1 MFLKTCKK
9 IGSQYA
15 EDMKSIGRSN
25 AAKILFVLLA
35 FVPSLYAW
43 FNIAGSWD
51 PYANTGNLK
60 IAVVN
65 EDKGSIIKE
74 NNVNIGNSAIEEL
87 KKNSD
92 LNWQFVDK
100 AKADEGIRTGEYYA
114 SIEFPSNLSEKIAR
128 VSTGSPEKG
137 QIIYNYNDKI
147 NAIAPK
153 ITSHGAIS
161 LQEQIEAKIRATFNT
176 VLLQDIVTGG
186 EKLKANRENIVSGI
200 NNLVELNNKFPEI
213 MKKFNTA
220 MTDAETLQQALPTLK
235 ETLNDSLKKID
246 SIQSKLPNAEKIFNQ
261 INTSISLIQSDVD
274 LIASNIDLKVQTV
287 INNLNSLNSLVQTN
301 KPAAV
306 QMVTKVAADL
316 SAIRSGVDHAKM
328 LVGVIN
334 QLTGGSKFSQIL
346 TRLTSLSSK
355 IQEIQN
361 VVVEVQSDI
370 ENGKPSS
377 VIDSIVNKIS
387 EDRTLAVNIF
397 SDAKNVFKTIDTFA
411 DNGISSVFTTVSET
425 LTKYRTIIEKLN
437 TYIAAKEQELSD
449 AIKQGEEIRKKLP
462 EWQLQLYVGS
472 KVLEPYADGKKID
485 DLITT
490 LAIDPNAVA
499 QFLNQPVTLEQV
511 RWFPVQNYGAGMTP
525 FYVTLSLWVGALVLV
540 SIMKVHDKQKE
551 KHGIVFFIGRY
562 LVFLTVIIPQA
573 IIVSSGLLFFFGM
586 NATSPLAFVIST
598 LLIGVSFSTIV
609 YTLTYLLG
617 DIGKGL
623 SIVLLVLQIV
633 SAGGTFPIEMMPQ
646 FFQNVHFFM
655 PFTYGVSILHETIG
669 GVVVSVFV
677 RDAIVLA
684 AIPVIMLVLFCLTH
698 KKLEKGIN
706 GLEEELEKAHIF

>member
-1 MFLKTCKK
+1 MFFKTCKK

-15 EDMKSIGRSN
+15 DDMRSIGRSN
-25 AAKILFVLLA
+25 TAKILFVLLA

-51 PYANTGNLK
+51 PYANTGSLK
-60 IAVVN
+60 IAIVN
-65 EDKGSIIKE
+65 EDHGADIKGST
-74 NNVNIGNSAIEEL
+74 VNIGGSAVDEL
-87 KKNSD
+87 KKSKD

-114 SIEFPSNLSEKIAR
+114 SIEFPSNLSDKIAQ

-161 LQEQIEAKIRATFNT
+161 LQEQIEAKIRETFNT
-176 VLLQDIVTGG
+176 VLLQEIVSGG
-186 EKLKANRENIVSGI
+186 EKLKANRESIVSGI
-200 NNLVELNNKFPEI
+200 NNLIELNSKFPEI
-213 MKKFNTA
+213 TQKFNTA
-220 MTDAETLQQALPTLK
+220 MTDAEMLQQALPSLK
-235 ETLNDSLKKID
+235 EALNDSLKKID
-246 SIQSKLPNAEKIFNQ
+246 SIQSKLPNAEQVFNQ
-261 INTSISLIQSDVD
+261 INNSMSLIQSDVD
-274 LIASNIDLKVQTV
+274 LIASNIDVKIQTV
-287 INNLNSLNSLVQTN
+287 VNNLNSLNDLVQTN

-306 QMVTKVAADL
+306 QMVTKIASDL
-316 SAIRSGVDHAKM
+316 SAIRSSVDHAKM
-328 LVGVIN
+328 LVGILN
-334 QLTGGSKFSQIL
+334 QLTGGTRFNQVLS
-346 TRLTSLSSK
+346 RLTSLSNMVQEVQNMVTDVQTDISNGKTSNTIESMVSK
-355 IQEIQN
+355 I
-361 VVVEVQSDI
+361 
-370 ENGKPSS
+370 SS
-377 VIDSIVNKIS
+377 
-387 EDRTLAVNIF
+387 DRTLAATIF
-397 SDAKNVFKTIDTFA
+397 ADAKSVFKTIDTFA
-411 DNGISSVFTTVSET
+411 DNGINSVFTVVSET
-425 LTKYRTIIEKLN
+425 LTKYRAIIEKIN
-437 TYIAAKEQELSD
+437 TYITSKEQGLSD
-449 AIKQGEEIRKKLP
+449 AVKQGQEIRAKLP
-462 EWQLQLYVGS
+462 EWQMQVYAGA

-490 LAIDPNAVA
+490 LAIDPNSVA

-562 LVFLTVIIPQA
+562 LVFLTVIIPQSLV
-573 IIVSSGLLFFFGM
+573 VSSGLLLFFGM
-586 NATSPLAFVIST
+586 EATSPLAFVLST
-598 LLIGVSFSTIV
+598 LLIGISFSTIV

-646 FFQNVHFFM
+646 FFRSVHFFM

-669 GVVVSVFV
+669 GIVVSVFA
-677 RDAIVLA
+677 RDAIVLFC
-684 AIPVIMLVLFCLTH
+684 IPVAMLLLFCLTH
-698 KKLEKGIN
+698 KRLEKSIN